1 MRRMLSQRS
10 GRVWTGT
17 AIVAAL
23 AAGVVLGSSF
33 ASRSE
38 AAAQVPTVNFNGSVG
53 VWQWVV
59 QQGQTA
65 AFERAVGGYGQAL
78 AARNGGSAGFTLY
91 RTSTPGPGGAVI
103 YFGHIN
109 SVAAGNDYQ
118 LITVL
123 AQNFPPGPPGNGD
136 EVRDLYGAYAGS
148 IAGSVTYDLSV
159 VASF

>member
-1 MRRMLSQRS
+1 MRTMWRER
-10 GRVWTGT
+10 RTPVWVG
-17 AIVAAL
+17 AAVVAAL
-23 AAGVVLGSSF
+23 VVGVVIGSWM
-33 ASRSE
+33 APRP
-38 AAAQVPTVNFNGSVG
+38 AHAQPPSVNFNGSVG

-65 AFERAVGGYGQAL
+65 AFERAVGAYGQSL
-78 AARNGGSAGFTLY
+78 AARGGGSAGFTLY
-91 RTSTPGPGGAVI
+91 RSAAPGPGGAVI

-109 SVAAGNDYQ
+109 SVTAGDDYQ

-123 AQNFPPGPPGNGD
+123 AQHFPPGPPSNGD
-136 EVRDLYGAYAGS
+136 EVRELYGGYTGS